1 MENVDGAADVGHINL
16 IGGLVTRNPPKN
28 EQMDRKTRQMNGRI
42 YTNSERNLAMM
53 VMYVPVKF
61 ELDWSNRFRGRV
73 RKQKCGRT
81 DGWTEKRTKTRNG
94 RKNGQTNRRN
104 FTNFER
110 NLAMMVIYLP
120 VKFEFDW
127 ANRFK
132 VRVRKRKCG
141 QTDGWTDKRTKNG
154 QTKTRNFTNFERNL
168 AMMVIYLPVKFEFD
182 WSNRFKVRVRKR
194 KCGQTDGWT
203 DKRTKNGQTNTRNF
217 TNFERNLAMM
227 VIYLPVK
234 FESDWSNRFKVR
246 VRKRKMWTD
255 RQTDGQTD
263 VGHINLIGGLVTR
276 NPPKNH
282 RLD

>member
-1 MENVDGAADVGHINL
+1 MDVQ
-16 IGGLVTRNPPKN
+16 T
-28 EQMDRKTRQMNGRI
+28 NG
-42 YTNSERNLAMM
+42 T
-53 VMYVPVKF
+53 
-61 ELDWSNRFRGRV
+61 
-73 RKQKCGRT
+73 
-81 DGWTEKRTKTRNG
+81 
-94 RKNGQTNRRN
+94 KNGQTN
-104 FTNFER
+104 T
-110 NLAMMVIYLP
+110 
-120 VKFEFDW
+120 W
-127 ANRFK
+127 
-132 VRVRKRKCG
+132 
-141 QTDGWTDKRTKNG
+141 
-154 QTKTRNFTNFERNL
+154 NFTNFERNL

-255 RQTDGQTD
+255 RRTDRQTD

-276 NPPKNH
+276 NPPNNTFHIQRYYIYKENFF
-282 RLD
+282 LDSTQ